1 MLSQNV
7 AKAFF
12 RFYAKS
18 YLVIFLSVT
27 LAPDLL
33 ANVPD
38 FVWKIFFSIIL
49 SISEEICSLV
59 RSDFTPLIVMELL
72 EPVEVMK
79 FIVRTYSIK
88 TCPLS

>member
-33 ANVPD
+33 ANIPEFITTMYQVP
-38 FVWKIFFSIIL
+38 
-49 SISEEICSLV
+49 
-59 RSDFTPLIVMELL
+59 
-72 EPVEVMK
+72 
-79 FIVRTYSIK
+79 
-88 TCPLS
+88 PLSVFN

>member
-1 MLSQNV
+1 MFSQNV

-27 LAPDLL
+27 LA
-33 ANVPD
+33 PD

-79 FIVRTYSIK
+79 FIVRTYSI
-88 TCPLS
+88 